1 MQSISSVMQVAHFL
15 FSYLKRPF
23 FHQANQMVTDPPAL
37 MLWRS
42 HLLTFLPDRN
52 FFIHLLNIQND
63 FSGVLQSPPDNHMYK
78 TRYSQHVPNFS
89 PGWAAKQATTRRW
102 TPTSMSKFPIP
113 SIAQDEISHY
123 QKKDKYLWWKGESV
137 STWVPL
143 FFFSHLFTHRKWQN
157 PTKLFEI
164 SL

>member
-23 FHQANQMVTDPPAL
+23 FHQVNQMVTDPPAL

-42 HLLTFLPDRN
+42 HLHSYQTGTFSFTSLTSKVISLECSRVLLTITCTKPDILNVFPISPLGEQQSKPPPEGGLQPPCPSSQFLQLLRMRSHTTKRKKNICGERGSQFLPEFLY
-52 FFIHLLNIQND
+52 FF
-63 FSGVLQSPPDNHMYK
+63 S
-78 TRYSQHVPNFS
+78 
-89 PGWAAKQATTRRW
+89 
-102 TPTSMSKFPIP
+102 
-113 SIAQDEISHY
+113 
-123 QKKDKYLWWKGESV
+123 
-137 STWVPL
+137 
-143 FFFSHLFTHRKWQN
+143 SHLFTHRKWQN